1 MLHQRTRP
9 MPDAEPFPST
19 SQVANLLHISPKTIA
34 RWAKDRLLPH
44 QRSFGGHRRDPE
56 QAIRQLPASLAEG
69 GWPLRARPPVS
80 TALQPTGERGRMAYT
95 VAEVAAML
103 GKHPNTIYEW
113 VQRGALPAEKL
124 GGTIYVPKWALARLL
139 SPAADH

>member
-1 MLHQRTRP
+1 MSAH
-9 MPDAEPFPST
+9 PDPTSIQPSG
-19 SQVANLLHISPKTIA
+19 
-34 RWAKDRLLPH
+34 D
-44 QRSFGGHRRDPE
+44 
-56 QAIRQLPASLAEG
+56 
-69 GWPLRARPPVS
+69 
-80 TALQPTGERGRMAYT
+80 RGRIAYT

-139 SPAADH
+139 SPAHDQPVPAEAPAGAGGEVA

>member
-1 MLHQRTRP
+1 VSAHPTSTNIQPTR
-9 MPDAEPFPST
+9 
-19 SQVANLLHISPKTIA
+19 
-34 RWAKDRLLPH
+34 
-44 QRSFGGHRRDPE
+44 
-56 QAIRQLPASLAEG
+56 EG
-69 GWPLRARPPVS
+69 GRI
-80 TALQPTGERGRMAYT
+80 AYT

-139 SPAADH
+139 SPAPHEQPASAVAPAGAGGEVA

>member
-1 MLHQRTRP
+1 MSAH
-9 MPDAEPFPST
+9 PDATT
-19 SQVANLLHISPKTIA
+19 S
-34 RWAKDRLLPH
+34 R
-44 QRSFGGHRRDPE
+44 
-56 QAIRQLPASLAEG
+56 PAG
-69 GWPLRARPPVS
+69 
-80 TALQPTGERGRMAYT
+80 QRGRIAYT

-139 SPAADH
+139 SPAAHDQAAPAAAPAGGEVA

>member
-1 MLHQRTRP
+1 MSAH
-9 MPDAEPFPST
+9 ANST
-19 SQVANLLHISPKTIA
+19 
-34 RWAKDRLLPH
+34 D
-44 QRSFGGHRRDPE
+44 
-56 QAIRQLPASLAEG
+56 
-69 GWPLRARPPVS
+69 
-80 TALQPTGERGRMAYT
+80 LQPTGERGRIAYT

-139 SPAADH
+139 SPAAHDEPAPAAVPAGGEVA

>member
-1 MLHQRTRP
+1 VSAHPT
-9 MPDAEPFPST
+9 ST
-19 SQVANLLHISPKTIA
+19 SI
-34 RWAKDRLLPH
+34 
-44 QRSFGGHRRDPE
+44 
-56 QAIRQLPASLAEG
+56 
-69 GWPLRARPPVS
+69 
-80 TALQPTGERGRMAYT
+80 QPTTERGRIAYT

-139 SPAADH
+139 SPAAHDESASAVAPAGAGGEVA

>member
-1 MLHQRTRP
+1 MSAH
-9 MPDAEPFPST
+9 PDLT
-19 SQVANLLHISPKTIA
+19 GV
-34 RWAKDRLLPH
+34 
-44 QRSFGGHRRDPE
+44 
-56 QAIRQLPASLAEG
+56 
-69 GWPLRARPPVS
+69 
-80 TALQPTGERGRMAYT
+80 QPTTERGRIAYT

-139 SPAADH
+139 SPATHDQPAPAAAPAGAGGEVA

>member
-1 MLHQRTRP
+1 VSAHPDPTSSRP
-9 MPDAEPFPST
+9 A
-19 SQVANLLHISPKTIA
+19 
-34 RWAKDRLLPH
+34 
-44 QRSFGGHRRDPE
+44 
-56 QAIRQLPASLAEG
+56 
-69 GWPLRARPPVS
+69 
-80 TALQPTGERGRMAYT
+80 GERGRIAYT

-139 SPAADH
+139 SPAAHEQPAPAAAPAGAGGELG

>member
-1 MLHQRTRP
+1 MSAHPT
-9 MPDAEPFPST
+9 ST
-19 SQVANLLHISPKTIA
+19 N
-34 RWAKDRLLPH
+34 
-44 QRSFGGHRRDPE
+44 
-56 QAIRQLPASLAEG
+56 
-69 GWPLRARPPVS
+69 
-80 TALQPTGERGRMAYT
+80 LQPTTERGRIAYT

-139 SPAADH
+139 SPATHEQPAPAPAGAGGEVA

>member
-1 MLHQRTRP
+1 VSAH
-9 MPDAEPFPST
+9 PDSPS
-19 SQVANLLHISPKTIA
+19 I
-34 RWAKDRLLPH
+34 
-44 QRSFGGHRRDPE
+44 
-56 QAIRQLPASLAEG
+56 
-69 GWPLRARPPVS
+69 
-80 TALQPTGERGRMAYT
+80 QPTTERDRVAYT

-139 SPAADH
+139 SPAAHDQPAPAGAGGEVA

>member
-1 MLHQRTRP
+1 MSAHPT
-9 MPDAEPFPST
+9 ST
-19 SQVANLLHISPKTIA
+19 NLQP
-34 RWAKDRLLPH
+34 P
-44 QRSFGGHRRDPE
+44 G
-56 QAIRQLPASLAEG
+56 EG
-69 GWPLRARPPVS
+69 GRI
-80 TALQPTGERGRMAYT
+80 AYT

-139 SPAADH
+139 SPTAHDEPAPAPAPAGAGGEVA

>member
-1 MLHQRTRP
+1 MSAH
-9 MPDAEPFPST
+9 PDATT
-19 SQVANLLHISPKTIA
+19 S
-34 RWAKDRLLPH
+34 R
-44 QRSFGGHRRDPE
+44 
-56 QAIRQLPASLAEG
+56 PAG
-69 GWPLRARPPVS
+69 
-80 TALQPTGERGRMAYT
+80 QRGRIAYT

-139 SPAADH
+139 SPAAHEQPAPAAAPAGAGGEVA

>member
-1 MLHQRTRP
+1 MSAH
-9 MPDAEPFPST
+9 PDST
-19 SQVANLLHISPKTIA
+19 N
-34 RWAKDRLLPH
+34 
-44 QRSFGGHRRDPE
+44 
-56 QAIRQLPASLAEG
+56 
-69 GWPLRARPPVS
+69 
-80 TALQPTGERGRMAYT
+80 LQPTGKRGRIAYT

-139 SPAADH
+139 SPAAHEQPAPAAAPAGAGGEVA